1 MTTLEKLIDGF
12 EPFKQE
18 FNPKDLYNKINSMNE
33 DQLYKLNKF
42 VGGDNI
48 DTYLDG
54 GEIKNLDD
62 WKQDPLTYLY
72 EITQN
77 EDDHLG
83 IGNGST
89 FDVNFDDIWET
100 RFEFTDIVN
109 NIFEK

>member
-1 MTTLEKLIDGF
+1 MKTF
-12 EPFKQE
+12 EQVINEFKPFKQE
-18 FNPKDLYNKINSMNE
+18 FDPKVLYNKINSMNE
-33 DQLYKLNKF
+33 DQLYKLNKY

-48 DTYLDG
+48 DTYLED
-54 GEIKNLDD
+54 GEIKTLDD

-77 EDDHLG
+77 EDEHLG

-89 FDVNFDDIWET
+89 FNVIFDEIWEI

-109 NIFEK
+109 DIFEK